1 MNSGSQDYQ
10 ASEMQQLTSRMY
22 TLAQNQKED
31 ALVLLSLLR
40 EIEKL
45 HQEIRDD
52 FFQAALPNNR
62 QGLYALLRDI
72 EAQGGWPYIARLKLQ
87 VLLDQIQAENPLP
100 EVD

>member
-1 MNSGSQDYQ
+1 MNSDSHDQQ
-10 ASEMQQLTSRMY
+10 ASEMQQLTGKIY
-22 TLAQNQKED
+22 ALAQNQKED

-40 EIEKL
+40 ELEKL
-45 HQEIRDD
+45 HQVIRDD
-52 FFQAALPNNR
+52 FFQVALPTNR

-87 VLLDQIQAENPLP
+87 VFLDQIQSEDPLS

>member
-45 HQEIRDD
+45 HQAIRDD